1 VVVNYNSRGIIYY
14 QYNAYKIGHRAVL
27 NLILSSFNLALL
39 PSVQK
44 EETST
49 NKGYEKPVKNH

>member
-1 VVVNYNSRGIIYY
+1 MLIEQATGQFRNSV
-14 QYNAYKIGHRAVL
+14 HSVL
-27 NLILSSFNLALL
+27 FGPL